1 MGKFSAICAC
11 RAHPYRINHDTH
23 TPTRIQTHNAMTHT
37 HTQPELATQA
47 KEGERADEDDEG
59 TNSQKSVDI
68 VLEL

>member
-1 MGKFSAICAC
+1 
-11 RAHPYRINHDTH
+11 
-23 TPTRIQTHNAMTHT
+23 MTHT